1 MIVCLEGKDLPLG
14 DFWILSKLNN
24 KKTGFLCG
32 ITSRYII
39 FCVQNFHGK
48 LKDQCVGRKKNL
60 QSGHKNYI
68 YIVISRGLIAPFRG
82 VK

>member
-39 FCVQNFHGK
+39 FVFKISMENLRINVLGGK
-48 LKDQCVGRKKNL
+48 KTFRVGTKT
-60 QSGHKNYI
+60 I